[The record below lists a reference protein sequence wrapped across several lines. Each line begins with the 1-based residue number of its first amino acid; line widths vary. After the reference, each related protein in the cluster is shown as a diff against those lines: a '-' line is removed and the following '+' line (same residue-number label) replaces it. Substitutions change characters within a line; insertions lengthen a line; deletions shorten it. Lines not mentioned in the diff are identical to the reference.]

1 MSELVEI
8 GSEGEVIDGSV
19 AAPRFDDLADRLRQ
33 ALVAQQRRLV
43 SAERRHKAA
52 SDEAT
57 RLEGEREGMAA
68 EARNRE
74 NMIQLLDDKM
84 WGLKSERDVLA
95 SKNRAI
101 VNQCIHSGVSTR

>member
-1 MSELVEI
+1 MPNFCDAS
-8 GSEGEVIDGSV
+8 SSS
-19 AAPRFDDLADRLRQ
+19 P
-33 ALVAQQRRLV
+33 LVAQQRRLV

-101 VNQCIHSGVSTR
+101 VNQRMHTLGCVDPLT